1 MEHNGINFNPK
12 LEHVILN
19 LFCIGNETFH
29 FLGALFSCL
38 CANAQ
43 RQEICFHWNKTTIPI
58 YADQLTDSIYCHI
71 YQDFELEDHAYE
83 AYITDKSPLRF
94 KIEFRDLYDSN
105 KNTRVGWIDKK
116 YCTAWD
122 RVYYDDIGAYIK
134 LYESP
139 NSDTYLKIRKR
150 PECALTVVDF
160 QDKFLHVILEIED
173 VIYDGWIDRYCCN
186 IFNSCT

>member
-1 MEHNGINFNPK
+1 MK
-12 LEHVILN
+12 
-19 LFCIGNETFH
+19 H
-29 FLGALFSCL
+29 FIFIGALFSCL

-43 RQEICFHWNKTTIPI
+43 RQEICFHWDKTFIPI
-58 YADQLTDSIYCHI
+58 YIDQLTDSICCRI

-116 YCTAWD
+116 YCTVWD

-160 QDKFLHVILEIED
+160 QDKFLHVIFEIED